1 MKKEKL
7 PIDENVDIEFEYKLL
22 HFYDRIKPYLKF
34 IITGFIL
41 ALLILIALIYQKSKE
56 KEFLNNAGAK
66 VYEIS
71 ELVSNKKFSQAKKLI
86 TEFKKTYAD
95 TPYIKLINVYEI
107 QIQRQQNKNIDKK
120 LVQETKN
127 LFNTDQLKAFYT
139 EFEGLLNFKEKKY
152 TDAKQNLDNVKQ
164 NHFNYLSAL
173 LLKGIILEK
182 TGEKDKAKTAFEE
195 VRELSK
201 NKFKYFYDITNN

>member
-152 TDAKQNLDNVKQ
+152 TEAKQNLDNVKQ

>member
-7 PIDENVDIEFEYKLL
+7 PIEENIDIEFEYKLL

-34 IITGFIL
+34 IIAGFIL
-41 ALLILIALIYQKSKE
+41 AIFILIALIYQKSKE

-71 ELVSNKKFSQAKKLI
+71 ELVYNKKFDEAKKLI
-86 TEFKKTYAD
+86 YEFKKTYAD

-107 QIQRQQNKNIDKK
+107 QVQKLQNKNIDKK
-120 LVQETKN
+120 FVQETKK

-139 EFEGLLNFKEKKY
+139 EFEGFLNFKEKKY
-152 TDAKQNLDNVKQ
+152 TEAKQNLDNVKQ
-164 NHFNYLSAL
+164 NYFNYLSAL

-182 TGEKDKAKTAFEE
+182 TGEKDKAESAFKE

-201 NKFKYFYDITNN
+201 DKFKYFYDITNN

>member
-7 PIDENVDIEFEYKLL
+7 PIEENVDIEFEYKLL
-22 HFYDRIKPYLKF
+22 HFYDRVKPYLKF
-34 IITGFIL
+34 IIAGFIL
-41 ALLILIALIYQKSKE
+41 AVLMLIALIYQKSKE

-71 ELVSNKKFSQAKKLI
+71 ELISSKKLSEATKLI
-86 TEFKKTYAD
+86 AEFKKTYAD

-120 LVQETKN
+120 LVQKTKN

-139 EFEGLLNFKEKKY
+139 EFEGFLNFKEKKY
-152 TDAKQNLDNVKQ
+152 TEAKQNLENVKQ

-182 TGEKDKAKTAFEE
+182 TGEKNKAKTAFEE

-201 NKFKYFYDITNN
+201 NKFKYLYDITNN

>member
-7 PIDENVDIEFEYKLL
+7 PIEENVDIEFEYKLI
-22 HFYDRIKPYLKF
+22 HFYDRIKPYLNF

-41 ALLILIALIYQKSKE
+41 AVLILIALIYQKSKE
-56 KEFLNNAGAK
+56 KEFLNSAGAK

-86 TEFKKTYAD
+86 AELKKTYAD

-139 EFEGLLNFKEKKY
+139 EFEGFLNFKEKKY
-152 TDAKQNLDNVKQ
+152 TEAKQNLDNVKQ

-182 TGEKDKAKTAFEE
+182 TGRKDKAKTAFEE

-201 NKFKYFYDITNN
+201 NKFKYFYDIMNN

>member
-7 PIDENVDIEFEYKLL
+7 PIEENVDIEFEYKLI

-41 ALLILIALIYQKSKE
+41 AVLILIALIYQKSKE
-56 KEFLNNAGAK
+56 KEFLNSAGAK

-86 TEFKKTYAD
+86 AELKKTYAD

-139 EFEGLLNFKEKKY
+139 EFEGFLNFKEKKY
-152 TDAKQNLDNVKQ
+152 TEAKQNLDNVKQ

-182 TGEKDKAKTAFEE
+182 TGRKDKAKTAFEE

-201 NKFKYFYDITNN
+201 NKFKYFYDIMNN

>member
-1 MKKEKL
+1 LKKEKL
-7 PIDENVDIEFEYKLL
+7 PIEENVDIEFEYKLL
-22 HFYDRIKPYLKF
+22 HFYDRVKPYLKF
-34 IITGFIL
+34 IIAGFIL
-41 ALLILIALIYQKSKE
+41 AVLMLIALIYQKSKE
-56 KEFLNNAGAK
+56 KEILNNAGAK

-71 ELVSNKKFSQAKKLI
+71 ELISSKKFSEATKLI
-86 TEFKKTYAD
+86 AEFKKTYAD

-120 LVQETKN
+120 LVQKTKN

-139 EFEGLLNFKEKKY
+139 EFEGFLNFKEKKY
-152 TDAKQNLDNVKQ
+152 TEAKQNLENVKQ

-182 TGEKDKAKTAFEE
+182 TGEKNKAKTAFEE

>member
-7 PIDENVDIEFEYKLL
+7 PIEENVDIELEYKLL

-34 IITGFIL
+34 IIAGFIL
-41 ALLILIALIYQKSKE
+41 TVLILIALIYQKSKE
-56 KEFLNNAGAK
+56 KEFLDSAGAK

-71 ELVSNKKFSQAKKLI
+71 ELVSSKKFNQAKKLI
-86 TEFKKTYAD
+86 AEFKKTYAD

-120 LVQETKN
+120 LVQETKR
-127 LFNTDQLKAFYT
+127 LFDTDQLKAFYT
-139 EFEGLLNFKEKKY
+139 EFEGYLNFKEKKY
-152 TDAKQNLDNVKQ
+152 AEAKKNLDNVKQ

-182 TGEKDKAKTAFEE
+182 TGEKDKAKTIFEE

-201 NKFKYFYDITNN
+201 NKFNYFYDITNN

>member
-7 PIDENVDIEFEYKLL
+7 PIEENVDIEFEYKLL
-22 HFYDRIKPYLKF
+22 HFYDRVKPYLKF
-34 IITGFIL
+34 IIAGFIL
-41 ALLILIALIYQKSKE
+41 AVLMLIALIYQKSKE
-56 KEFLNNAGAK
+56 KEILNNAGAK

-71 ELVSNKKFSQAKKLI
+71 ELISSKKFSEATKLI
-86 TEFKKTYAD
+86 AEFKKTYAD

-120 LVQETKN
+120 LVQKTKN

-139 EFEGLLNFKEKKY
+139 EFEGFLNFKEKKY
-152 TDAKQNLDNVKQ
+152 TEAKQNLENVKQ

-182 TGEKDKAKTAFEE
+182 TGEKNKAKTAFEE

>member
-1 MKKEKL
+1 MQKEKL
-7 PIDENVDIEFEYKLL
+7 PLEENVDIEFEYKLF

-34 IITGFIL
+34 IIIGFIL
-41 ALLILIALIYQKSKE
+41 AVLILIALIYQKSKE

-66 VYEIS
+66 VYEIL

-86 TEFKKTYAD
+86 AELKKTYAD

-139 EFEGLLNFKEKKY
+139 EFEGFLNFKEKKY
-152 TDAKQNLDNVKQ
+152 TEAKQNLDNVKQ

>member
-1 MKKEKL
+1 LKKEKL

>member
-1 MKKEKL
+1 
-7 PIDENVDIEFEYKLL
+7 
-22 HFYDRIKPYLKF
+22 
-34 IITGFIL
+34 
-41 ALLILIALIYQKSKE
+41 LIYQKSKE

>member
-7 PIDENVDIEFEYKLL
+7 PIEENVDIEFEYKLL
-22 HFYDRIKPYLKF
+22 HFYDRVKPYLKF
-34 IITGFIL
+34 IIAGFIL
-41 ALLILIALIYQKSKE
+41 AVLMLIALIYQKSKE

-71 ELVSNKKFSQAKKLI
+71 ELISSKKFSEATKLI
-86 TEFKKTYAD
+86 AEFKKTYAD

-120 LVQETKN
+120 LVQKTKN

-139 EFEGLLNFKEKKY
+139 EFEGFLNFKEKKY
-152 TDAKQNLDNVKQ
+152 TEAKQNLENVKQ

-182 TGEKDKAKTAFEE
+182 TGEKNKAKTAFEE